1 MTRTGRIC
9 GSRPAVVFV
18 GALLFAGIVSAS
30 INPGAIR
37 RQATATSAEAEA
49 SMDFKSLTGCHMH
62 GSTQYVLWE
71 IGIMVV
77 DILQVLHGRRYRVPD
92 RP

>member
-9 GSRPAVVFV
+9 GSRPAVVLV

-37 RQATATSAEAEA
+37 RQATATSAGAEA
-49 SMDFKSLTGCHMH
+49 SMDFESLTGCHMH
-62 GSTQYVLWE
+62 GTKQYVLLKNWM
-71 IGIMVV
+71 MVV
-77 DILQVLHGRRYRVPD
+77 DIL
-92 RP
+92 